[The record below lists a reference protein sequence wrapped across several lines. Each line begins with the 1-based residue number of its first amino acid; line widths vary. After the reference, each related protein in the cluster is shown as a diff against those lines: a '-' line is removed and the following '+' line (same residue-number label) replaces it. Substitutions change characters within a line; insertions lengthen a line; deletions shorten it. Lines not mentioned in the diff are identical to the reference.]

1 MTAGPIAVYGATG
14 YTGRLVVREL
24 RRRGAELV
32 LSGRSAGKL
41 HRLADEVGDGVHV
54 RPAPID
60 DRAALRHAFGDCSVV
75 ASCAGPFAGVGEPVV
90 RAAVETGAHYLD
102 TTGEQTFIRLVY
114 EHFDDAARAAE
125 VALVPAMGFDFAPGD
140 LACALAAAGHGRL
153 RDVVVAYAVD
163 GFAATRGTLRSVL
176 GVLGEWERS
185 PRASFAFPEPI
196 GRQPVTRYPGGEP
209 LMVPRHVET
218 EKVTE
223 LIALSTVGPRLAA
236 ALPLVMPLAAW
247 AVRSPLRAAL
257 DAAIDRL
264 PEGPT
269 ESARRRVTFTVV
281 AAAVGERVDR
291 VVLRGSDP
299 YGVTA
304 GSIAE
309 GALRMADPSFARAG
323 ALAPAQAFDPASF
336 LGALPGVSVAR

>member
-41 HRLADEVGDGVHV
+41 HRLAEEVGDGVHV

-75 ASCAGPFAGVGEPVV
+75 ASIAGPFATIGEPVV

-102 TTGEQTFIRLVY
+102 TTGEQAFMRLVY
-114 EHFDDAARAAE
+114 ERLDDAARAAE

-140 LACALAAAGHGRL
+140 MACALAAAGHGRL
-153 RDVVVAYAVD
+153 RDVVVAYAVE
-163 GFAATRGTLRSVL
+163 GFGPTRGTLHSVL
-176 GVLGEWERS
+176 GVLEDWERS
-185 PRASFAFPEPI
+185 PRARFAFPEPL
-196 GRQPVTRYPGGEP
+196 GRRPVTRYPGGEV

-223 LIALSTVGPRLAA
+223 LIALPRFTGPLARA
-236 ALPLVMPLAAW
+236 MPLVAW
-247 AVRSPLRAAL
+247 AVRSPLRAVI

-264 PEGPT
+264 PEGPSET
-269 ESARRRVTFTVV
+269 ARQRATFTVV
-281 AAAVGERVDR
+281 AAAIGARVDR
-291 VVLRGSDP
+291 VVLRGTDP
-299 YGVTA
+299 YGLTA
-304 GSIAE
+304 ASIAE
-309 GALRMADPSFARAG
+309 GALRMADSGFARAG

-336 LGALPGVSVAR
+336 LAALPGVSVAR